1 MNTLIFL
8 LLISIYSIN
17 PQTNNLNADL
27 TEQESVENAVTAWA
41 STNFIYHEGEKFE
54 QFRPFYTEEY
64 SIQELRIEAYTEK
77 IALVKEK
84 KQAGTYT
91 GSEDDYA
98 KEIKKLEDALTHAN
112 ELLLQ
117 AQRIDYFQIHYWT
130 NIQTD
135 DGITVYYEL
144 ILKLNQNYEII
155 EALENSSIGK
165 KSAAS
170 KIAYKP
176 TTDLIK
182 VIEK

>member
-1 MNTLIFL
+1 MNTLILLFL
-8 LLISIYSIN
+8 TSFYSVN

-27 TEQESVENAVTAWA
+27 TDQERVENAVTAWS

-84 KQAGTYT
+84 KLAGTYS

-98 KEIKKLEDALTHAN
+98 AEIKKLEDALTRAN
-112 ELLLQ
+112 ALLSQ
-117 AQRIDYFQIHYWT
+117 VQRIDYFQIHYWT
-130 NIQTD
+130 NIQTV

-144 ILKLNQNYEII
+144 ILKLNQDYAII

-165 KSAAS
+165 KSSAS
-170 KIAYKP
+170 KIAYKS

>member
-1 MNTLIFL
+1 MNTLIFIFL
-8 LLISIYSIN
+8 TSFYSIN
-17 PQTNNLNADL
+17 PQTANLNADL
-27 TEQESVENAVTAWA
+27 TDQERVENAVTAWS

-77 IALVKEK
+77 IALVKDK
-84 KQAGTYT
+84 KLAGTYT

-98 KEIKKLEDALTHAN
+98 KEIKKLEDALTRAN

-130 NIQTD
+130 NIQTV

-144 ILKLNQNYEII
+144 ILKLNQDYAII

>member
-8 LLISIYSIN
+8 ILTSFYSVN
-17 PQTNNLNADL
+17 VKPNQLTSDL
-27 TEQESVENAVTAWA
+27 TDQANVEDAVTLWA

-54 QFRPFYTEEY
+54 QFRPFYTDEY
-64 SIQELRIEAYTEK
+64 SIQQLRIEAYTEK
-77 IALVKEK
+77 IDLVKTK
-84 KQAGTYT
+84 KLNGSYT
-91 GSEDDYA
+91 GTEDDYA
-98 KEIKKLEDALTHAN
+98 KEIKKLEDALSYAKQ
-112 ELLLQ
+112 LILQ
-117 AQRIDYFQIHYWT
+117 VQRIDYYEIHYWT
-130 NIQTD
+130 NIQTV

-144 ILKLNQNYEII
+144 ILKLDQNYTIL

-176 TTDLIK
+176 ATELIK

>member
-1 MNTLIFL
+1 MNTLIL
-8 LLISIYSIN
+8 LFFTSFYSIN
-17 PQTNNLNADL
+17 PQTNYLNTDL
-27 TEQESVENAVTAWA
+27 TEEERVKNAVTVWS
-41 STNFIYHEGEKFE
+41 STIFISHKGEKFE

-77 IALVKEK
+77 IALIKAK
-84 KQAGTYT
+84 KLDGTYT
-91 GSEDDYA
+91 GSEEDYT

-117 AQRIDYFQIHYWT
+117 VQRIDYFQIHYWT
-130 NIQTD
+130 NIQTV

-144 ILKLNQNYEII
+144 ILKLDQNFNIQ

-165 KSAAS
+165 KSTGS

-176 TTDLIK
+176 STDLVK

>member
-8 LLISIYSIN
+8 FLNSFYSIN
-17 PQTNNLNADL
+17 PQNNNLNADL
-27 TEQESVENAVTAWA
+27 TDQERIENAVTAWSSA
-41 STNFIYHEGEKFE
+41 NFIYHEGEKFE
-54 QFRPFYTEEY
+54 QLRPFYTEGY
-64 SIQELRIEAYTEK
+64 SIQELRIEAYTQK

-84 KQAGTYT
+84 KLVGAYT
-91 GSEDDYA
+91 GSEDDYVQ
-98 KEIKKLEDALTHAN
+98 EIKKLEDALTHAN

-117 AQRIDYFQIHYWT
+117 VQRIDYFQIHYWT
-130 NIQTD
+130 NIQTV

-144 ILKLNQNYEII
+144 ILKLNQNYAII

-165 KSAAS
+165 KSVAS

-182 VIEK
+182 VTEK